1 MRSPSRKV
9 AVEGK
14 FVNSSPG
21 VGAKRSRHIKA
32 DEKRETGLTKYNLQK
47 HHIGL
52 VIFPFVK
59 MQIYDHA
66 KTRTHNGGVVL
77 SLYSIQKLRQRQG
90 NYRYPKHI

>member
-14 FVNSSPG
+14 SVNSSPG

-47 HHIGL
+47 RHIGL
-52 VIFPFVK
+52 K
-59 MQIYDHA
+59 SSSH
-66 KTRTHNGGVVL
+66 
-77 SLYSIQKLRQRQG
+77 SLRCKYMTT
-90 NYRYPKHI
+90 PKPEHTTEG